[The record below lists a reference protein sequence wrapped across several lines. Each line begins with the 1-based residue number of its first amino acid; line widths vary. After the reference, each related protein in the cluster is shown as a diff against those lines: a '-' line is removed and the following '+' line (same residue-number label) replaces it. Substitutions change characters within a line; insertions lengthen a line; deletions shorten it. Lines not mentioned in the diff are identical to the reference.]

1 MTATT
6 TSSYSVSKGRI
17 LSAAFLISGTCV
29 GGGMLAL
36 PVETSQMGFF
46 PSLLA
51 MAFTWVFMTLTGL
64 LLVEANLWMQEG
76 AHIMTMASHLLGKI
90 GKWLCVALYLFMGYA
105 SLIAYNS
112 GGAVILVRGI
122 QTSMG
127 ASMTYGSGCLLFGLL
142 FGVLI
147 YLGTKKISRIN
158 VLLMAGMIL
167 SYLGLVGFGFQEV
180 QFHRLIRQQWS
191 TLGMAFPLLLATF
204 SYQMIIP
211 TLTPYLQRDPKSL
224 RFAILLGTTIPFCAY
239 ALWQWIVLGSV
250 PLEGAGGLQE
260 AFHKGQAATEALYAI
275 VSNPYFITLAES
287 FAFFALITSYL
298 GIALGLFDFIRDG
311 LKLQQQIPHKLLIGA
326 LVVLPVIFFATA
338 FPNAFVLALEVSGGF
353 GDALLSGIIP
363 ALMVWIGRYHKN
375 LSSNYQVAG
384 GKGLLVAVFF
394 CASYVLVIQWI
405 KLIQ

>member
-1 MTATT
+1 MNIA
-6 TSSYSVSKGRI
+6 TSSYLVSKGRL

-51 MAFTWVFMTLTGL
+51 MALTWVFMTISGL
-64 LLVEANLWMQEG
+64 LLVESNIWMPEG

-90 GKWLCVALYLFMGYA
+90 GKWFCVALYLFMAYA

-112 GGAVILVRGI
+112 GGAVILARGI
-122 QTSMG
+122 KTFFST
-127 ASMTYGSGCLLFGLL
+127 SMTYGSGCLLFGLL

-147 YLGTKKISRIN
+147 YLGTKKISKIN
-158 VLLMAGMIL
+158 ILLMTGMIL
-167 SYLGLVGFGFQEV
+167 SYIGLVGFGFKEV
-180 QFHRLIRQQWS
+180 SVYRLIQQQWS
-191 TLGMAFPLLLATF
+191 SLGMAFPLLLATF

-211 TLTPYLQRDPKSL
+211 TLTPYLHRDPKSL

-239 ALWQWIVLGSV
+239 AIWQWIVLGSV
-250 PLEGAGGLQE
+250 PLEGSGGLQE
-260 AFHKGQAATEALYAI
+260 AFAKGQAATEALYAI
-275 VSNPYFITLAES
+275 VSNSYFITLAES
-287 FAFFALITSYL
+287 FAFFALVTSYL
-298 GIALGLFDFIRDG
+298 GIALGLFDFLRDG
-311 LKLQQQIPHKLLIGA
+311 LKLQQQISHKLFIGA

-363 ALMVWIGRYHKN
+363 ALMVWIGRYYKN
-375 LSSNYQVAG
+375 LTGSYQVAG
-384 GKGLLVAVFF
+384 GKGLLVAIFF
-394 CASYVLVIQWI
+394 CSSYVLVIQWV
-405 KLIQ
+405 KLIH

>member
-1 MTATT
+1 MTIT
-6 TSSYSVSKGRI
+6 TSSYPVSKGRL

-51 MAFTWVFMTLTGL
+51 MSFTWLFMTVSGL
-64 LLVEANLWMQEG
+64 LLVEANLWMPEG
-76 AHIMTMASHLLGKI
+76 SHIMTMASHLLGKT
-90 GKWLCVALYLFMGYA
+90 GKWLCVALYLFMAYA

-112 GGAVILVRGI
+112 GGAVILIRGI
-122 QTSMG
+122 QTFFS

-142 FGVLI
+142 FGILI

-167 SYLGLVGFGFQEV
+167 SYIGLVGFGFKEV
-180 QFHRLIRQQWS
+180 STHRLIQQQWS
-191 TLGMAFPLLLATF
+191 SLGRAFPLLLATF

-211 TLTPYLQRDPKSL
+211 TLTPYLRRDPKSL

-239 ALWQWIVLGSV
+239 AIWQWIVLGSV
-250 PLEGAGGLQE
+250 PLEGSGGLQE
-260 AFHKGQAATEALYAI
+260 AFIKGQAATEALYAI
-275 VSNPYFITLAES
+275 VSNSYFITLAES
-287 FAFFALITSYL
+287 FAFFALVTSYL
-298 GIALGLFDFIRDG
+298 GIALGLFDFLRDG
-311 LKLQQQIPHKLLIGA
+311 LKLQQQISHKLSIGA

-363 ALMVWIGRYHKN
+363 ALMVWMGRYRKN
-375 LSSNYQVAG
+375 LTGAYQVAG
-384 GKGLLVAVFF
+384 GKGLLVAIFF
-394 CASYVLVIQWI
+394 CSSYVLVIQWI
-405 KLIQ
+405 KLIH

>member
-1 MTATT
+1 MTIT
-6 TSSYSVSKGRI
+6 TSSYSASKGRL

-51 MAFTWVFMTLTGL
+51 MALTWVFMMISGL
-64 LLVEANLWMQEG
+64 LLVEANLWMPKG
-76 AHIMTMASHLLGKI
+76 AHIMTMASHLLGKM
-90 GKWLCVALYLFMGYA
+90 GKWLCVTLYLFMAYA

-112 GGAVILVRGI
+112 GGAVILIRCI
-122 QTSMG
+122 KIFFST
-127 ASMTYGSGCLLFGLL
+127 SMTYGSGCVLFGLL

-167 SYLGLVGFGFQEV
+167 SYVGLVGFGFKEV
-180 QFHRLIRQQWS
+180 SIHRLIQQQWS
-191 TLGMAFPLLLATF
+191 SLGMAFPLLLATF

-211 TLTPYLQRDPKSL
+211 TLTPYLHRDPKSL

-239 ALWQWIVLGSV
+239 AIWQWIVLGSV
-250 PLEGAGGLQE
+250 PLVGSGGLQE
-260 AFHKGQAATEALYAI
+260 AFAKGQSATEALYAI
-275 VSNPYFITLAES
+275 VSNSYFITLAES
-287 FAFFALITSYL
+287 FAFFALVTSYL
-298 GIALGLFDFIRDG
+298 GIALGLFDFLKDG
-311 LKLQQQIPHKLLIGA
+311 LKLQQWISHKLSIGA
-326 LVVLPVIFFATA
+326 LIVLPVIFFAAA

-363 ALMVWIGRYHKN
+363 ALMVWMGRYRKS
-375 LSSNYQVAG
+375 LTSIYQVTG
-384 GKGLLVAVFF
+384 GKGLLVAIFF
-394 CASYVLVIQWI
+394 CSSYVLVIQWI
-405 KLIQ
+405 KLIK